1 MIPPRLKKGDLVRV
15 IAPSRSMGIISD
27 SSRKIADKRFNDLG
41 VKLSFGKNVDEY
53 DSDSNSSSIKSRV
66 EDLHEAFADKNVKM
80 IITVIGGFNSNQ
92 LLDEIDWELIKENPK
107 IFCGYSDITIL
118 LSAIYAKTGIVT
130 YYGPHYSSF
139 GEDKGFD
146 YSLEYFKKSIF
157 ENVNFEVHP
166 SKKWSNDMW
175 YKDQDN
181 RKFVNNLGYISINHG
196 KAEGTIIGG
205 NLNTLGLLHGTEYF
219 PSLKNSIL
227 FIEDD
232 SETRYEVF
240 DRDLESLL
248 QQPGA
253 NMIRGI
259 VIGRFENAS
268 KVSVEN
274 ITKIIR
280 SKKKLDSI
288 PVIYGADF
296 GHTEPRFT
304 FPIGGKARI
313 ASSNSG
319 SRIEILKKYV

>member
-1 MIPPRLKKGDLVRV
+1 MIPSKLKKGDLIRV

-27 SSRKIADKRFNDLG
+27 SNKEIANERFNDLG
-41 VKLSFGKNVDEY
+41 LNLSFGKNVDEY
-53 DSDSNSSSIKSRV
+53 DSDSNSSSIESRIN
-66 EDLHEAFADKNVKM
+66 DLHEAFADKNVKM
-80 IITVIGGFNSNQ
+80 IVTVIGGFNSNQ
-92 LLDEIDWELIKENPK
+92 LLDGIDWKLIKENPK

-118 LSAIYAKTGIVT
+118 LTAIYVKTGMVT

-146 YSLEYFKKSIF
+146 YSLENFKKCLF
-157 ENVNFEVHP
+157 ENVSFEVPP
-166 SKKWSNDMW
+166 SKKWSNDTW
-175 YKDQDN
+175 YKDQEN
-181 RKFVNNLGYISINHG
+181 RKFVNNSGCVSINPG
-196 KAEGTIIGG
+196 RAEGTIIGG

-248 QQPGA
+248 QQPEA
-253 NMIRGI
+253 NLIRGI

-268 KVSVEN
+268 KISVKS
-274 ITKIIR
+274 ITKIIK
-280 SKKKLDSI
+280 SKKKLDLI

-304 FPIGGKARI
+304 FPIGGNARI
-313 ASSNSG
+313 ISSG
-319 SRIEILKKYV
+319 SGSKIEILES